1 MIYMKAIKVL
11 LIVFV
16 VVSMASLVFAAEVKR
31 TAKVLTITGSAD
43 VKKVDAR
50 KWVKAETGM
59 LLNEG
64 DILRTGS
71 DSWAMINL
79 NGNGQTAV
87 VEVEAN
93 SQLMLAELT
102 KDEDAKTQ
110 QTLLDLA
117 IGEILIKAQK
127 LHSTESKFEVKTPTS
142 VVGVRG
148 TTFSVKVEALE
159 E

>member
-1 MIYMKAIKVL
+1 MKAIKVL